1 MEKDNKLTELMEKK
15 TFEELTMSEKSL
27 VLHLVTE
34 TEYNERHKSLL
45 QMKKELKSEASELKA
60 NENIRLA
67 ALQALREK
75 QEIKKTPIIP
85 FLFSYKVPVWMAA
98 AAILLIMLLL
108 PSVFKTGINK
118 LESNK
123 QLTVRDTVYVDR
135 IVKDTIK
142 IIQASDPVIRTVYIK
157 ENTSTYTNEPLKE
170 KVQEENLKTINVREL
185 EAVIAMNNYPSKID
199 FSVQTSGKSL
209 SDDPLGKSVLNIN
222 K

>member
-1 MEKDNKLTELMEKK
+1 MEKDNILTELMEKK

-27 VLHLVTE
+27 VLLLITE
-34 TEYNERHKSLL
+34 TEYNERHTSLL
-45 QMKKELKSEASELKA
+45 QMKKELKAEAKELKA

-75 QEIKKTPIIP
+75 QETKKTPVIP
-85 FLFSYKVPVWMAA
+85 FLLSYKVPLWMAA

-108 PSVFKTGINK
+108 PSVFKTDINK

-123 QLTVRDTVYVDR
+123 QLAVRDTVYVDR
-135 IVKDTIK
+135 IIKDTIK

-157 ENTSTYTNEPLKE
+157 ENTSTQANEPFKE
-170 KVQEENLKTINVREL
+170 KVQEENLKPINAREL
-185 EAVIAMNNYPSKID
+185 EVVIAINNYPSKID
-199 FSVQTSGKSL
+199 FSIQTSGKSL
-209 SDDPLGKSVLNIN
+209 SNDPLGKSVLNIN